1 MCCPLYVGALAYA
14 ELGTLIPKSGGEYA
28 YFLDGLG
35 SLHPFWG
42 PLPAFLYS
50 WLSVLLLSPAGTA
63 AGCMSCATYT
73 LSPILVSL
81 DVCLEKEEK
90 DLLLKLAAILYLGT
104 DGILCFCKMII
115 FSIRLILLLN
125 INRTNNGAQLLQRRL
140 DDSNK

>member
-1 MCCPLYVGALAYA
+1 MGRLWTFVYLGQVWFNLIQISEIYFVYSNFCYCIGSLAYA

-50 WLSVLLLSPAGTA
+50 WLSVLLLSPSGTA

-73 LSPILVSL
+73 LTPILASL
-81 DVCLEKEEK
+81 DICLGKEEK
-90 DLLLKLAAILYLGT
+90 ELLLKLTAILYLG
-104 DGILCFCKMII
+104 I
-115 FSIRLILLLN
+115 
-125 INRTNNGAQLLQRRL
+125 
-140 DDSNK
+140 

>member
-1 MCCPLYVGALAYA
+1 MCCALYLGALAYA

-73 LSPILVSL
+73 LSPILASL

-104 DGILCFCKMII
+104 DRILCF
-115 FSIRLILLLN
+115 
-125 INRTNNGAQLLQRRL
+125 
-140 DDSNK
+140 